1 MMPRMVPKIAA
12 SVAVEIPRDG
22 VAAPVGELDGV
33 EVGAEVGSEE
43 GSSVDKLDIE
53 GGCVWEGDGD
63 GDGDGDVDTERVLD
77 GDCVEGEVDEDS
89 ADEGAGELRPPYVHA
104 PSVPSGI

>member
-1 MMPRMVPKIAA
+1 MMPRMVPNIAA

-33 EVGAEVGSEE
+33 EVGTEVGSEE
-43 GSSVDKLDIE
+43 DSNVDELDRE
-53 GGCVWEGDGD
+53 GDCVWEGEGD
-63 GDGDGDVDTERVLD
+63 GNVDIEGVLD
-77 GDCVEGEVDEDS
+77 GDCVEGVVDEGS
-89 ADEGAGELRPPYVHA
+89 GVEGGGEVRPPYVHA